1 MAQATEFK
9 TYQTSDGWGTEL
21 DMSWVT
27 EEQVVPDDYKE
38 TRDFEHFEI

>member
-1 MAQATEFK
+1 MAEI
-9 TYQTSDGWGTEL
+9 